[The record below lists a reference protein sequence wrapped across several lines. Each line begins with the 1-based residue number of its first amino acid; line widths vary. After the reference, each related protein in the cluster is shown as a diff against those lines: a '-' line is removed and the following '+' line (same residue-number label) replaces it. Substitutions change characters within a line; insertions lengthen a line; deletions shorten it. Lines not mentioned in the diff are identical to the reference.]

1 MKSKIELK
9 FTFAILYYT
18 EFYDPFS
25 LVFVKINKTTKTQF
39 ILYMSELRC
48 LMPEII
54 NRSYEYIRK
63 IKRIWKNKQNVKS
76 IHIICGWRMGFA
88 VFEELRFFSVF
99 KYRNSS
105 FFTLKN
111 ILCDDS
117 SERTDRKQ
125 YCGTMESFIYRNKI

>member
-9 FTFAILYYT
+9 FTLAILYYT

-54 NRSYEYIRK
+54 NRSYEYIWK

-76 IHIICGWRMGFA
+76 IHIICGWRMGLPFLRSF
-88 VFEELRFFSVF
+88 VFLVCSNIEILVF
-99 KYRNSS
+99 
-105 FFTLKN
+105 L
-111 ILCDDS
+111 L
-117 SERTDRKQ
+117 
-125 YCGTMESFIYRNKI
+125 